1 MKNIAIVTTVV
12 TTGLLSS
19 TAFAETIYDEKN
31 IYNTNATL
39 ADLQSEATRLNTYTH
54 GNSVAIG
61 HLNNVKADKTEVQA
75 VSNRVTQNTNTINQ
89 QGVQIQGNT
98 KETVRLEQVKADR
111 SELKAVEGVVVNQGN
126 TLTQHNKT
134 LVNHQGR
141 IETLEGVSNE
151 YGARLDA
158 YEASSNDLSSS
169 LANYKASTD
178 SRLAGLE
185 SDVQQAKEGNAVAL
199 AVAAQQF
206 CTDLDCGFQ
215 TAASAST
222 IHGKQAIAVGMGGA
236 VSENLFL
243 NAAFSKSGKTQ
254 GGAVSATYRWR

>member
-1 MKNIAIVTTVV
+1 MKTFTIATLAI
-12 TTGLLSS
+12 LASS
-19 TAFAETIYDEKN
+19 NVLAAETIYEGRGN
-31 IYNTNATL
+31 IYTTNATL

-89 QGVQIQGNT
+89 QGIQIQTNT

-111 SELKAVEGVVVNQGN
+111 SELKAVEGVVVSQGN

-158 YEASSNDLSSS
+158 YEASYADLSSTV
-169 LANYKASTD
+169 ANYNT
-178 SRLAGLE
+178 RLHSVE
-185 SDVQQAKEGNAVAL
+185 KNVKEAKESAAIAL
-199 AVAAQQF
+199 AVAGHHF
-206 CTDLDCGFQ
+206 NTDPEAGFQ
-215 TAASAST
+215 MALSGATT
-222 IHGKQAIAVGMGGA
+222 GGEQAIALGAGGA
-236 VSENLFL
+236 INRKWFV
-243 NAAFSKSGKTQ
+243 NAGVSKSGSTS
-254 GGAVSATYRWR
+254 GAVVSATYSFGR